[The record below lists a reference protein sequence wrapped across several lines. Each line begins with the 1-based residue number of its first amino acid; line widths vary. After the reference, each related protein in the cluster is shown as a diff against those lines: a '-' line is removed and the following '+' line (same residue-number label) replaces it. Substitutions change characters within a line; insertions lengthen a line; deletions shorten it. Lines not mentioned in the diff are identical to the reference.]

1 MAKLIYISDNH
12 DIHREAKEIEFT
24 ISDDLDIYEFKIVCK
39 RLASAMG
46 YHSDSI
52 QRAFDVT
59 KTHIKEEHDLIDVLS
74 VITSHTTGSKIQL

>member
-1 MAKLIYISDNH
+1 MAKLIYIADNH

-52 QRAFDVT
+52 QRAFDST
-59 KTHIKEEHDLIDVLS
+59 KKYIREQHDVSDVLS
-74 VITSHTTGSKIQL
+74 VITHTTGSKVQY

>member
-1 MAKLIYISDNH
+1 MAKLIYIADNH

-46 YHSDSI
+46 YHPDSI
-52 QRAFDVT
+52 QRAFEYTETYIREQHDVS
-59 KTHIKEEHDLIDVLS
+59 DVLS